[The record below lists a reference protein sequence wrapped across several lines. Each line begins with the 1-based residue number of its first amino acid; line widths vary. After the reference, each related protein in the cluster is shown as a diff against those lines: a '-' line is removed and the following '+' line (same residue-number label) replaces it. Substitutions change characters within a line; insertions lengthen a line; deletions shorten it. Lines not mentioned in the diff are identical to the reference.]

1 MSPRDDAWYAPGSL
15 DVGGDDVGPDV
26 VRAAG
31 GVVVRP
37 GLDGSG
43 IEVLIAHRPRY
54 DDWTIPKGKLDPG
67 ETWEQAA
74 LREVEEET
82 GYRCRLGEPV
92 AEVRYRDHR
101 GRPKVVRY
109 WAMTIVGGEFVA
121 NDEVDEVRWLAPRD
135 AAAIL
140 TYEHDRPLVE
150 SLLPTVHPPFT

>member
-1 MSPRDDAWYAPGSL
+1 VSPRGDVGQAPGS
-15 DVGGDDVGPDV
+15 GDDLGPDV

-37 GLDGSG
+37 GIDGVG
-43 IEVLIAHRPRY
+43 VEVLIAHRPRY

-74 LREVEEET
+74 LREVAEET

-92 AEVRYRDHR
+92 AEVHYRDHK

-109 WAMTIVGGEFVA
+109 WSMTVDGGDFEA
-121 NDEVDEVRWLAPRD
+121 NDEVDEVRWLAPAD
-135 AAAIL
+135 AASLL

-150 SLLPTVHPPFT
+150 RLRSA